1 MTDKVNRWQHTTLY
15 EYVIDEISV
24 FADANKVFVFVTH
37 SDSEPI
43 HTFILARFGYNRV
56 DMIESTSGKW
66 HNIDGNLKMK
76 LPFIIKKSTKTS
88 PKRSWCL

>member
-1 MTDKVNRWQHTTLY
+1 MMTDKVNRWQHTTLY
-15 EYVIDEISV
+15 EYVFDEISV
-24 FADANKVFVFVTH
+24 FAVFVFRQNH
-37 SDSEPI
+37 SDAEPI
-43 HTFILARFGYNRV
+43 HSFILARFGYNRV

-88 PKRSWCL
+88 PKRSWSL